1 MREVSEVRT
10 EEEERV
16 AEDVFVD
23 PAIREHVALKSLIGK
38 YRQITKLAIKAHDR
52 NGAYSNKNVRERAVL
67 HFLEM
72 LENKIKQGW

>member
-1 MREVSEVRT
+1 M
-10 EEEERV
+10 

-23 PAIREHVALKSLIGK
+23 PVIRERVVLKTLVGK
-38 YRQITKLAIKAHDR
+38 YRQITKLAIKAHER

-72 LENKIKQGW
+72 LEMKIKQGW